1 MIEFEENVQKGA
13 KIKVIGVGGGGCNAV
28 DNMIRSNLKGVEFIA
43 ANTDLQAL
51 NESLAPTKIQLGQKL
66 TKGLGAGAKPEVGK
80 SAAIENSNEIRE
92 IIRGADMLFITA
104 GLGGGTGTGGSPV
117 ISRIAKEE
125 NILTVAVVT
134 KPFFFEGKV
143 RRKQAEEG
151 IIELEQVVDTLITI
165 PNDRLLNVSGKT
177 TTLTEAF
184 RMADDVLL
192 KAVKG
197 ISDLITV
204 RGLINLD
211 FADVMTIMSG
221 MGMALMGTG
230 IASGE
235 NRAIQ
240 AAQMAISSPLLEDIS
255 IEGAMG
261 ILINITGNS
270 QMTLDEIKE
279 ASSLIQKQA
288 HEDANIIFGAVID
301 EEMRDNFQV
310 TIIATGFQRSAERS
324 KPAIR
329 PVTTIKEELAASR
342 IDIPSYLRRSDYQ
355 EASQAARRE
364 LDITIDDEY
373 DIPTF
378 LRKQAD

>member
-1 MIEFEENVQKGA
+1 MIEFEENVQRGA
-13 KIKVIGVGGGGCNAV
+13 RIKVLGVGGGGCNAV

-51 NESLAPTKIQLGQKL
+51 NDSLAPTKVQLGEKL
-66 TKGLGAGAKPEVGK
+66 TKGLGAGAKPEIGR

-92 IIRGADMLFITA
+92 IIRGADMLFVTA
-104 GLGGGTGTGGSPV
+104 GFGGGTGTGGSP
-117 ISRIAKEE
+117 IIGKIAKEE

-165 PNDRLLNVSGKT
+165 PNDRLLNISGKNT
-177 TTLTEAF
+177 TMIEAF

-240 AAQMAISSPLLEDIS
+240 AAQMAISSPLLEDVS
-255 IEGAMG
+255 IEGATG
-261 ILINITGNS
+261 ILINVTGNS

-279 ASSLIQKQA
+279 ASALVQKEA

-310 TIIATGFQRSAERS
+310 TIIATGFRRSEEKS
-324 KPAIR
+324 KPLIR
-329 PVTTIKEELAASR
+329 PIQTIKDEHGSR
-342 IDIPSYLRRSDYQ
+342 IDIPTYLRRTEHQD
-355 EASQAARRE
+355 ASPVKTRD
-364 LDITIDDEY
+364 LDLSIDDEY